1 MNAKSEIIALYAKQL
16 RIPSFTQY
24 QEVLRQQEQL
34 DYEDFLIAIM
44 KRELFSRS
52 ANQQKRRIMQAG
64 FPSQKTLEEFD
75 FKRLKHVE
83 EAYVHQLASC
93 DFIRNR
99 QNVLMVG
106 NPGSGKTHLSIAL
119 GIRACQSGFRVKF
132 ATAAT
137 LATMLVEAKET
148 MELLKLE
155 RQLQKADLLIID
167 ELSYSSFNRHQSE
180 LLFKVISDRN
190 ERSSVIISTNL
201 EFSRWTELFE
211 NPTLTAALV
220 DRLTFRAHVLN
231 MNNPSYRMDNG

>member
-1 MNAKSEIIALYAKQL
+1 MNAKSEIIALYARQL

-167 ELSYSSFNRHQSE
+167 ELSYLSFNRHQSE

>member
-44 KRELFSRS
+44 KREPFSRS

-167 ELSYSSFNRHQSE
+167 ELSYLSFNRHQSE

>member
-1 MNAKSEIIALYAKQL
+1 
-16 RIPSFTQY
+16 
-24 QEVLRQQEQL
+24 
-34 DYEDFLIAIM
+34 
-44 KRELFSRS
+44 
-52 ANQQKRRIMQAG
+52 
-64 FPSQKTLEEFD
+64 
-75 FKRLKHVE
+75 
-83 EAYVHQLASC
+83 
-93 DFIRNR
+93 
-99 QNVLMVG
+99 
-106 NPGSGKTHLSIAL
+106 
-119 GIRACQSGFRVKF
+119 
-132 ATAAT
+132 
-137 LATMLVEAKET
+137 MLVEAKET

-167 ELSYSSFNRHQSE
+167 ELSYLSFNRHQSE